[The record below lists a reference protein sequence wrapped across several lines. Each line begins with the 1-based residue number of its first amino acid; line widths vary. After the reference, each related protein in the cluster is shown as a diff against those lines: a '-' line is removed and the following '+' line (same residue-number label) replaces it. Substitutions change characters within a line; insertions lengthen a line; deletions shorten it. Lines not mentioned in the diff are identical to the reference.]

1 VSAGVRVPYRDAYV
15 AAYGLAAGL
24 SPGCERI
31 EIAGSIRRG
40 RPDVGDI
47 ELVAVPRVSPVYGLL
62 GDEPIGEFN
71 GLLEVRDG
79 LIADGTL
86 APHPT
91 DPKMGPRYSKLMH
104 PASGLQVD
112 LFSAR
117 PETFGLILLIRTGPA
132 DYSRRFVT
140 DIRRIG
146 WHVAN
151 GELHRGGLGC
161 GTYVCEVVPTP
172 EERDVYAAIGHPW
185 VPPVARDGLAALGG
199 TA

>member
-1 VSAGVRVPYRDAYV
+1 MSSGARVSLADAQAV
-15 AAYGLAAGL
+15 AYGLVAGL
-24 SPGCERI
+24 LPGCERV
-31 EIAGSIRRG
+31 EVAGSIRRR

-47 ELVAVPRVSPVYGLL
+47 ELVAIPRITPVFGLL

-71 GLLEVRDG
+71 GLAEVRDG

-91 DPKMGPRYSKLMH
+91 DPKLGPRYSKLLH

-140 DIRRIG
+140 DIRRLG
-146 WHVAN
+146 WHVAK

-161 GTYVCEVVPTP
+161 GSYACEVVPTP
-172 EERDVYAAIGHPW
+172 EERDVHATIGLPW
-185 VPPVARDGLAALGG
+185 VAPAARDGLAALGG
-199 TA
+199 RA